1 MLRIDKDVV
10 ITPQIL
16 KRVID
21 GHAGEA
27 ARLTKLERYYLSKND
42 ILNRQMADP
51 TKPNNKIVNPY
62 ASYITDTLT
71 GYFMGTPVSYTSL
84 DKTALEGLQEVFKYN
99 DEADENTELAKT
111 ASIYGVAYE
120 LLYVDENGDLRFKM
134 LDPKECIPVYD
145 NTLEGDL
152 LYFIR
157 YYKEYDIVTDKNF
170 YRIEIISKES
180 ITYYKANEQMGNIV
194 VESEIPHYFKLVPVT
209 IYKNNEQLLGDFEPI
224 ISLIDA
230 YDKMES
236 DSLNDF
242 EYFCDAYLAL
252 YGFTADAED
261 VIAMKENRVLLMD
274 HDTKAEFITK
284 NSPDITIEN
293 MKNRLDTDIHR
304 FSKCPNLTDDSFA
317 GNSSG
322 VAIKYKV
329 MGTENIVSIKERKF
343 KKGLQRRIELISTIS
358 ALKTAEFD
366 YRDIEIAFNR
376 SLPAN
381 DVEIADVVTKLSTL
395 VSQETLLAQI
405 PFVTDVGQEME
416 RVEKE
421 RDEVALKQQ
430 ELFDAEPSTN
440 QDMPQD
446 EEKNATSDKE

>member
-1 MLRIDKDVV
+1 MLRIDKEVV

-21 GHAGEA
+21 GHRGEV
-27 ARLTKLERYYLSKND
+27 ARLAKLERYYLAKND

-62 ASYITDTLT
+62 ASYITDMLT

-84 DKTALEGLQEVFKYN
+84 DKSAMEGLQEIFKYN
-99 DEADENTELAKT
+99 DEADENTELAKS

-134 LDPKECIPVYD
+134 LDPKECIPIYD
-145 NTLEGDL
+145 NTLEEDL

-170 YRIEIISKES
+170 YMIEVISAAS
-180 ITYYKANEQMGNIV
+180 AVYYKANEQLGNI
-194 VESEIPHYFKLVPVT
+194 EIVGELPHYFNLVPVS
-209 IYKNNEQLLGDFEPI
+209 IYKNNEQLIGDFEPV

-252 YGFTADAED
+252 YGLTAEPED

-274 HDTKAEFITK
+274 HDTKAEFVTK
-284 NSPDITIEN
+284 NSPDATIEN
-293 MKNRLDTDIHR
+293 MKNRLDNDIHR
-304 FSKCPNLTDDSFA
+304 FSKCPNLTDESFA

-322 VAIKYKV
+322 VAIKYKM
-329 MGTENIVSIKERKF
+329 MGTENIVSIKQRKF

-358 ALKTAEFD
+358 ALKTVDFD

-381 DVEIADVVTKLSTL
+381 DVEIADVVTKLATL
-395 VSQETLLAQI
+395 VSQETLLAQV
-405 PFVTDVGQEME
+405 PFVTDVEQEME
-416 RVEKE
+416 RIKKE
-421 RDEVALKQQ
+421 RDEEVLKQ
-430 ELFDAEPSTN
+430 EDILAPNPSDN
-440 QDMPQD
+440 QDDEMPQKD
-446 EEKNATSDKE
+446 EQEK

>member
-1 MLRIDKDVV
+1 MLRIDKEVV

-21 GHAGEA
+21 GHRGEV
-27 ARLTKLERYYLSKND
+27 ARLAKLERYYLAKND

-62 ASYITDTLT
+62 ASYITDMLT

-84 DKTALEGLQEVFKYN
+84 DKGAMEGLQEIFKYN
-99 DEADENTELAKT
+99 DEADENTELAKS

-134 LDPKECIPVYD
+134 LDPKECIPIYD
-145 NTLEGDL
+145 NTLEEDL

-170 YRIEIISKES
+170 YMIEVISAES
-180 ITYYKANEQMGNIV
+180 TIYYKANEQLGNI
-194 VESEIPHYFKLVPVT
+194 EIVGELPHYFNLVPVS
-209 IYKNNEQLLGDFEPI
+209 IYKNNEQLIGDFEPV

-252 YGFTADAED
+252 YGLTAEPED

-274 HDTKAEFITK
+274 HDTKAEFVTK
-284 NSPDITIEN
+284 NSPDATIEN
-293 MKNRLDTDIHR
+293 MKNRLDNDIHR
-304 FSKCPNLTDDSFA
+304 FSKCPNLTDESFA

-322 VAIKYKV
+322 VAIKYKM

-358 ALKTAEFD
+358 ALKTVDFD

-381 DVEIADVVTKLSTL
+381 DVEIADVVTKLATL
-395 VSQETLLAQI
+395 VSQETLLTQV
-405 PFVTDVGQEME
+405 PFVTDVEDEME
-416 RVEKE
+416 RVKKE
-421 RDEVALKQQ
+421 RGEEVPKQ
-430 ELFDAEPSTN
+430 EDILAAN
-440 QDMPQD
+440 QDDEMPQED
-446 EEKNATSDKE
+446 EQEK